1 MLIGRIGA
9 QVALL
14 AFSLSLLAG
23 LLAGNTP
30 VTVLSRALLMLVV
43 ALVLGQLV
51 AWCGHVVLLDYLT
64 QRKATIDTEHAEQRR
79 QMREQILGTPS
90 TTHVTHQADG

>member
-30 VTVLSRALLMLVV
+30 VTVLSRALVMLVV
-43 ALVLGQLV
+43 ALVLGQFV
-51 AWCGHVVLLDYLT
+51 AWCGHIVLLDYLT
-64 QRKATIDTEHAEQRR
+64 QRKAEIDIEHAEQRR
-79 QMREQILGTPS
+79 RIREQALGAQDSAPQRTQ
-90 TTHVTHQADG
+90 VDG

>member
-23 LLAGNTP
+23 LVAGNTP
-30 VTVLSRALLMLVV
+30 VTVLSRALVMLVV
-43 ALVLGQLV
+43 ALVLGQFV
-51 AWCGHVVLLDYLT
+51 AWCGHIVLLDYLT
-64 QRKATIDTEHAEQRR
+64 QRKARIDTEHAEQRR
-79 QMREQILGTPS
+79 QMREQVLGTDDS
-90 TTHVTHQADG
+90 THPTTQVDA